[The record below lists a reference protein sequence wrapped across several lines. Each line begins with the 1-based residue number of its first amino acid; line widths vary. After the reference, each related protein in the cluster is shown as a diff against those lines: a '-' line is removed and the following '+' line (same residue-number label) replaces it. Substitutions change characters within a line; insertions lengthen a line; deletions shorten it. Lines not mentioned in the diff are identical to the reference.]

1 MGIECRKGRR
11 AVAGRSRPQLVLA
24 QDKSRMGRL
33 MWGRPIRSECT
44 IRRHNQRKNWQV
56 PENQNH
62 HLNFHINLTSH
73 ASAVAAI
80 SAVSVALEIA
90 VQAAIFA
97 DPFDQEAGEARLNA
111 LTARV
116 LREVTQMLT
125 DRMADSD
132 EATGV
137 IAAIA
142 IIGAIL

>member
-1 MGIECRKGRR
+1 MRE
-11 AVAGRSRPQLVLA
+11 
-24 QDKSRMGRL
+24 
-33 MWGRPIRSECT
+33 
-44 IRRHNQRKNWQV
+44 NWQV
-56 PENQNH
+56 RENQNH

-80 SAVSVALEIA
+80 GVLSVALEIA
-90 VQAAIFA
+90 VQAVIFA
-97 DPFDQEAGEARLNA
+97 DPFDQETGEARLNA

-142 IIGAIL
+142 IIRAIL

>member
-1 MGIECRKGRR
+1 
-11 AVAGRSRPQLVLA
+11 
-24 QDKSRMGRL
+24 
-33 MWGRPIRSECT
+33 
-44 IRRHNQRKNWQV
+44 V

-80 SAVSVALEIA
+80 GAVSVALEIA

-125 DRMADSD
+125 DRLADSD
-132 EATGV
+132 EATGL

-142 IIGAIL
+142 IIRAIL